1 MRRTQPSRA
10 YDGDAL
16 RTEFAA
22 LGAFSSG
29 GRPVL
34 STSTAGASI
43 GALPRPQ
50 PTALLQHSGSLVI
63 QGDNREDDGVETY
76 EALFAVGVLIVAA
89 KLLEGVFKRF
99 GLNAIFA
106 YAVAGVI
113 LGPVTGLV
121 HISTEVELIL
131 GIGIFMFFFLIG
143 LEELD
148 IAGFVAAIR
157 GRIFFTAVLAVT
169 LSMLVSL
176 AVTTDYFFDL
186 QLGLSFTEALGLAGV
201 LSLSSL
207 GVVAKALVDEGRL
220 REPVGVQIFTA
231 VIIVELIALF
241 VVGFAI
247 SEDFSSD
254 EHGGLDAAN
263 VAIIIAEIIG
273 FAVVTWFV
281 ASKLVPWL
289 LGLLYRLLH
298 VPQFAFGMLL
308 GGLFLVVVAA
318 EEVGLH
324 GSLGAL
330 LFGAALSFLPYQLRQ
345 DIVPGMRAVGEGF
358 FVPLF
363 FASAGLHFNLDFTKL
378 PLETILALALL
389 PLAGKVGASFL
400 SAYVTRIEAPFATA
414 VGLTAKGVAEIALL
428 LVMLHSGAIGK
439 DIFSLLVLVMLVY
452 IMLTPMG
459 IGYALRRVASST
471 HKLSL
476 DRLPPSFERF
486 VLDELRVRDLLDPYR
501 PHPEVSQTVKTFSE
515 DWLLQDQH
523 DYVIVEHG
531 ALVGIVSLSMLRFL
545 PHAEWEHTPLSQML
559 RQQTPTAYTDDYL
572 EDALQRMTEYSLSAL
587 PVVDSDSGEFRGSIS
602 AHEILGML
610 VSSARGR

>member
-1 MRRTQPSRA
+1 
-10 YDGDAL
+10 
-16 RTEFAA
+16 
-22 LGAFSSG
+22 
-29 GRPVL
+29 
-34 STSTAGASI
+34 
-43 GALPRPQ
+43 
-50 PTALLQHSGSLVI
+50 
-63 QGDNREDDGVETY
+63 VEIH
-76 EALFAVGVLIVAA
+76 EALFAVGVLIVTA
-89 KLLEGVFKRF
+89 KLLEGVFKRL

-106 YAVAGVI
+106 YAIAGVV

-121 HISTEVELIL
+121 HTGTEVELIL
-131 GIGIFMFFFLIG
+131 SIGIFMFFFLIG
-143 LEELD
+143 MEELD
-148 IAGFVAAIR
+148 ISGFLAAVR

-186 QLGLSFTEALGLAGV
+186 QLDLSFTEALGLAGV

-247 SEDFSSD
+247 SEHFSAG
-254 EHGGLDAAN
+254 EHGSGLDAMG
-263 VAIIIAEIIG
+263 VAVIIAEILG

-281 ASKLVPWL
+281 ASKLLPRA
-289 LGLLYRLLH
+289 LGLLHRLLH

-308 GGLFLVVVAA
+308 GGLFLVVVVA
-318 EEVGLH
+318 EQVGLH

-330 LFGAALSFLPYQLRQ
+330 LFGAALSFLPYQMRR
-345 DIVPGMRAVGEGF
+345 DIMPGMRGAAEGF

-363 FASAGLHFNLDFTKL
+363 FASAGLHFSLDFAKL
-378 PLETILALALL
+378 PVETILVLAFV

-400 SAYVTRIEAPFATA
+400 SAYVTRVNAPFATA

-428 LVMLHSGAIGK
+428 LVMLQSGAIGK
-439 DIFSLLVLVMLVY
+439 DIFSLLVLVMLAY

-459 IGYALRRVASST
+459 IGYALRRMARPT
-471 HKLSL
+471 RELSF
-476 DRLPPSFERF
+476 DKIPPSFERF
-486 VLDELRVRDLLDPYR
+486 VLDEIKVRDLLDPYR
-501 PHPEVSQTVKTFSE
+501 AHPEASQTVKTFAE

-531 ALVGIVSLSMLRFL
+531 ALVGIVSLSMLRYL
-545 PHAEWEHTPLSQML
+545 PHAEWDHTPLTQML
-559 RQQTPTAYTDDYL
+559 RQQTPTAYSDEHL
-572 EDALQRMTEYSLSAL
+572 EDALQRMTEHSLSVL
-587 PVVDSDSGEFRGSIS
+587 PVVDPDTGEFRGSIS
-602 AHEILGML
+602 AHEILEML
-610 VSSARGR
+610 VLSARGQ